1 VAAPTALSEDEAA
14 VIKALDE
21 WAVLAASYPGHYYGL
36 LAAARLQEL
45 SPERLAAIPDP
56 RWHEV
61 QGPWVVPAGFVES
74 PEVLRGVAL
83 ARLGLLGPAQSEWAR
98 IDTEVLDTGALGFL
112 AAQTEGA
119 GAFPEAHNLR
129 RAFLLNAPGATLGP
143 NRHQILR
150 SAYASRWTAE
160 VASAASGDGY
170 DALLFQGLMREES
183 GYNPRAK
190 SHAGARGLAQL
201 MPATGRSVA
210 DWMGM
215 KITTAQLYDPVTNL
229 TLGARY
235 LDFLH
240 DHFNGNSLLCLAGY
254 NAGQGN
260 VGKWLKAYGN
270 LPTDEFVE
278 RIPFR
283 ETRKYVKA
291 VSASWQIYRLLEP
304 ETQSVFPELSPFNH
318 KAVPDTDPRPVADVG
333 D

>member
-1 VAAPTALSEDEAA
+1 
-14 VIKALDE
+14 
-21 WAVLAASYPGHYYGL
+21 
-36 LAAARLQEL
+36 
-45 SPERLAAIPDP
+45 
-56 RWHEV
+56 
-61 QGPWVVPAGFVES
+61 
-74 PEVLRGVAL
+74 
-83 ARLGLLGPAQSEWAR
+83 
-98 IDTEVLDTGALGFL
+98 
-112 AAQTEGA
+112 
-119 GAFPEAHNLR
+119 
-129 RAFLLNAPGATLGP
+129 
-143 NRHQILR
+143 
-150 SAYASRWTAE
+150 
-160 VASAASGDGY
+160 
-170 DALLFQGLMREES
+170 
-183 GYNPRAK
+183 
-190 SHAGARGLAQL
+190 
-201 MPATGRSVA
+201 
-210 DWMGM
+210 M